1 MPKIRIR
8 EVDNTGTVS
17 SSEVPN
23 VVYIPG
29 PAASAVAP
37 ELFTNAKAFNNAIH
51 AEGSKYS
58 QGSMSEKMAYHL
70 LTLGM
75 HVLYEG
81 VEVAGG
87 TADPAIFNGSADID
101 ADTKT
106 FTIDGVV
113 FTINAAGDEVSW
125 EIEGVG
131 DNATIAAEDNI
142 YQATITNGVIK
153 NLEDNLLKFDFI
165 TNKVY
170 YAKEYSV
177 DGEPTSATWKAIWN
191 ALKDKNSYD
200 VRFLT
205 TGQFFT
211 NEDNAVDMIAC
222 AATRCDAV
230 ALLDFA
236 TAHDYVDEYRTL
248 AEDVEAASEV
258 LSIDSAKEPA
268 AFAAAFAPKWMGTIN
283 TASGMETIENLPP
296 AFAYLCAFARSV
308 KENPMWYA
316 VAGSFRGTI
325 PELVKVNREYSTAD
339 VEILQARART
349 YEVALDESGDNVGV
363 AINPIAYKRPFGH
376 LICGDRTLRK
386 NEADDSGV
394 GVLKATS
401 FLNCRVLST
410 EVAKV
415 AFNAS
420 NKYQFEQNNEV
431 LWTNFTSYILPTLD
445 RMSTGNGILDYVIT
459 RVKTD
464 KKARL
469 CAKISLVP
477 IEPAEDFDIEIEL
490 TDEISVSAS

>member
-29 PAASAVAP
+29 PAVEAVAP
-37 ELFTNAKAFNNAIH
+37 KLFTNAKAFNNAIH
-51 AEGSKYS
+51 ADGSKYS
-58 QGSMSEKMAYHL
+58 PGSLSEKMAYHL

-87 TADPAIFNGSADID
+87 TADPAIFNGSASID
-101 ADTKT
+101 TDTKI
-106 FTIDGVV
+106 FVIDGIA
-113 FTINAAGDEVSW
+113 FTINAEGDEVSW
-125 EIEGVG
+125 EVDDTPGT
-131 DNATIAAEDNI
+131 ATIAAEDNV

-153 NLEDNLLKFDFI
+153 NLQDDLLKFDFI

-177 DGEPTSATWKAIWN
+177 DGEPTSATWEAIWKN
-191 ALKDKNSYD
+191 LVDKNLYD

-211 NEDNAVDMIAC
+211 NEDNAVDMIEC

-230 ALLDFA
+230 ALLDFK
-236 TAHDYVDEYRTL
+236 TTHDNVDEYRTL
-248 AEDVEAASEV
+248 AEDVENASEI
-258 LSIDSAKEPA
+258 LPIDTTKEPA
-268 AFAAAFAPKWMGTIN
+268 AFAAAFAPKWTGNIN
-283 TASGMETIENLPP
+283 TFDGVEKIENLPP
-296 AFAYLCAFARSV
+296 SFAYLCAFARSV

-316 VAGSFRGTI
+316 VAGSFRGVI
-325 PELVKVNREYSTAD
+325 PELVEVNKEYNTAD
-339 VEILQARART
+339 VEVLQARSKI
-349 YEVALDESGDNVGV
+349 ALDEAGDNVGV

-386 NEADDSGV
+386 NLADEVTGV
-394 GVLKATS
+394 GKLKATS

-415 AFNAS
+415 AYNAS
-420 NKYQFEQNNEV
+420 NKYQFEQNNNV

-445 RMSTGNGILDYVIT
+445 RMSTGNGILDYTIV
-459 RVKTD
+459 RVPTD

-469 CAKISLVP
+469 SAKISLSP
-477 IEPAEDFDIEIEL
+477 IEPVEDFDVEIEL